1 MPSVSLRLLQL
12 VDRLGLLRARDVEAA
27 GIPSVV
33 LTRLVRRGELIRVAR
48 GLYTRPHGLDSE
60 HATLA
65 EVAALVPRGV
75 VCLLSALSFHELGTQ
90 NPHKVWLALPHG
102 VKPSTSVPVG
112 LVVVRMR
119 PEALAAGVETH
130 TVGGAPVHIF
140 DPSKT
145 VADLFK
151 YRSRVGLDVALEA
164 LRATWFSEHRDASA
178 LTRYARID
186 GVERIMQP
194 YLEATAA

>member
-1 MPSVSLRLLQL
+1 M
-12 VDRLGLLRARDVEAA
+12 
-27 GIPSVV
+27 
-33 LTRLVRRGELIRVAR
+33 
-48 GLYTRPHGLDSE
+48 
-60 HATLA
+60 
-65 EVAALVPRGV
+65 
-75 VCLLSALSFHELGTQ
+75 
-90 NPHKVWLALPHG
+90 
-102 VKPSTSVPVG
+102 
-112 LVVVRMR
+112 
-119 PEALAAGVETH
+119 
-130 TVGGAPVHIF
+130 GGAPVHIF